1 MFKIAYRIALDK
13 FAGIFETRNKMNYN
27 LGLFSNVS
35 GPLADSVYNV
45 TKTISFLGP
54 KGISYPKK

>member
-13 FAGIFETRNKMNYN
+13 FAGIFKTRNKMNYN
-27 LGLFSNVS
+27 LCLFSNVS
-35 GPLADSVYNV
+35 VPLANSVYIV
-45 TKTISFLGP
+45 TETISFLGP

>member
-27 LGLFSNVS
+27 LCLFSNVS
-35 GPLADSVYNV
+35 GPLADSVYV

-54 KGISYPKK
+54 KGISYLKK